1 MTPQQ
6 IALVQQSFSKVAPIS
21 EAAAVLFY
29 DRLFDV
35 APSVRAMFPED
46 MTEQRKK
53 LMGMLAAV
61 VSGLSNLET
70 ILPAASALAKRH
82 VAYGAKAEHYP
93 VVGATLLWTLEKGLG
108 EAWTPELATAW
119 TDAYG
124 VLSGYMISKPTA
136 RRRRPPNRRCLVS
149 EPLVIVGNGMAAARL
164 VDELAKTALGR
175 YAVAVIGEEP
185 RLAYNRVLLSSVLA
199 GETGSHEIELR
210 PADWWRHR
218 GVTVRYGYRVTEID
232 TGRRELK
239 IAGEES
245 MEYSKLVLATGSTPL
260 RLNVPGADLAG
271 VHTFRDTRDVDL
283 LLTLAAAKKRVVV
296 VGGGLL
302 GLEAAYGLAKAGAP
316 VTLLHLMDRLMER
329 QLDGPAAD
337 LLKTLVE
344 RKGIRIL
351 LNASTARIHGE
362 RHVEAVELADGS
374 RIEADAVIFAAG
386 IRPNIALAKEAGI
399 AVNRGIVV
407 NDEMQTASPDIYAL
421 GECAEH
427 RGTCYGLVEPAYEQ
441 ARVLAR
447 HLGGRPA
454 AYQGSVVST
463 NLKVSGVSV
472 FSAGDFMG
480 GEGSESLVLTDRRR
494 GTYKKLVIADGCLTG
509 AVLIG
514 DTADALWYLELIRT
528 REKIAGIR
536 ADMMFGR
543 ALALPSKAA

>member
-1 MTPQQ
+1 
-6 IALVQQSFSKVAPIS
+6 
-21 EAAAVLFY
+21 
-29 DRLFDV
+29 
-35 APSVRAMFPED
+35 
-46 MTEQRKK
+46 
-53 LMGMLAAV
+53 
-61 VSGLSNLET
+61 
-70 ILPAASALAKRH
+70 
-82 VAYGAKAEHYP
+82 
-93 VVGATLLWTLEKGLG
+93 
-108 EAWTPELATAW
+108 
-119 TDAYG
+119 
-124 VLSGYMISKPTA
+124 
-136 RRRRPPNRRCLVS
+136 VS

-232 TGRRELK
+232 VGRRELK
-239 IAGEES
+239 IEGEES

-260 RLNVPGADLAG
+260 RLNLPGADLAG

-329 QLDGPAAD
+329 QLDGQAAD
-337 LLKTLVE
+337 LLKALVE

-351 LNASTARIHGE
+351 LNASTARIHGDG
-362 RHVEAVELADGS
+362 HVEAVELADGS
-374 RIEADAVIFAAG
+374 LIEADAVIFAAG
-386 IRPNIALAKEAGI
+386 IKPNAALAKEAGI

-407 NDEMQTASPDIYAL
+407 NDVMQTSSPDIFAL

-447 HLGGRPA
+447 HLAGRPA

-494 GTYKKLVIADGCLTG
+494 GTYKKLVIADGRLTG

-514 DTADALWYLELIRT
+514 DTVDALWYLELIRN
-528 REKIAGIR
+528 RDKVAAIR
-536 ADMMFGR
+536 TAMMFGR

>member
-1 MTPQQ
+1 M
-6 IALVQQSFSKVAPIS
+6 
-21 EAAAVLFY
+21 
-29 DRLFDV
+29 
-35 APSVRAMFPED
+35 
-46 MTEQRKK
+46 
-53 LMGMLAAV
+53 
-61 VSGLSNLET
+61 
-70 ILPAASALAKRH
+70 
-82 VAYGAKAEHYP
+82 
-93 VVGATLLWTLEKGLG
+93 
-108 EAWTPELATAW
+108 
-119 TDAYG
+119 
-124 VLSGYMISKPTA
+124 
-136 RRRRPPNRRCLVS
+136 S

-175 YAVAVIGEEP
+175 YAVAVVGDEP

-329 QLDGPAAD
+329 QLDPPAAD

-362 RHVEAVELADGS
+362 GHVEAVELADGS

-386 IRPNIALAKEAGI
+386 IRPNVALAKDAGI

-407 NDEMQTASPDIYAL
+407 NDVMQTALPDIYAL

-447 HLGGRPA
+447 HLSGHPA

-480 GEGSESLVLTDRRR
+480 GEGSESLVLADRKR
-494 GTYKKLVIADGCLTG
+494 GTYKKLVIADGRLTG

-514 DTADALWYLELIRT
+514 DTVDALWYLELIRN
-528 REKIAGIR
+528 REKVAAIR
-536 ADMMFGR
+536 ADMIFGR
-543 ALALPSKAA
+543 ALVRPSKAA